1 MNENESGG
9 SFVLG
14 FLIGAM
20 VGAAAALLLSP
31 QSGEELR
38 QTIEQKG
45 VALKDE
51 AARAAEDAKLQAQRL
66 AEQTRGQVE
75 VVGEKG
81 RIVISENVR
90 KAQQAVGSTT
100 EKPAGE
106 QPAVDPLA

>member
-38 QTIEQKG
+38 QSLEQKG

-51 AARAAEDAKLQAQRL
+51 ASPQAEDAKLQAQRL
-66 AEQTRGQVE
+66 AEQARGQVE

-90 KAQQAVGSTT
+90 KAQEAVVGTKD
-100 EKPAGE
+100 KPAGE
-106 QPAVDPLA
+106 QPAIDPLS